1 MQLPTNMEKPTV
13 IMLYLRAV
21 LFLGTGQAVIFV
33 RRNATFVVGRL
44 ADEPNLWRPLL
55 YRRRRPLL
63 RRRRRKLSTCLKKKT
78 RSRSQQIRTSAKAE
92 RTGRSEGRDD

>member
-55 YRRRRPLL
+55 HRRRRPLL
-63 RRRRRKLSTCLKKKT
+63 LHRRRRLSTCLKKK
-78 RSRSQQIRTSAKAE
+78 Q
-92 RTGRSEGRDD
+92 GRGVNRYVLVLKPNGRDGVREEMT